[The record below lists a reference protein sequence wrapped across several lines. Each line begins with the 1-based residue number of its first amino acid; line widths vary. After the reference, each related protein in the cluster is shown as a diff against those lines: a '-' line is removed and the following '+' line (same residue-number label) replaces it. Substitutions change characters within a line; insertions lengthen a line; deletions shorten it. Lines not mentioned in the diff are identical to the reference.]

1 MIDGVTS
8 PVQQFALINGGV
20 YLSSGMHNISM
31 SHEVGEIGKERNRVS
46 NGVCTAPWCSSCSPM
61 PSFWIID
68 ELPMSTSV
76 IFQQAV
82 FVYQRVPEPRLIDLC
97 GFHVFQLD
105 NCWALLK
112 LTVLIYSANNHALIE
127 KQHNLG
133 KVSHHKH
140 WCSMY
145 LQAISATRNKTTA
158 FRILASVPHCTNLSQ
173 GNGN

>member
-46 NGVCTAPWCSSCSPM
+46 
-61 PSFWIID
+61 
-68 ELPMSTSV
+68 LPMSTSV

-140 WCSMY
+140 
-145 LQAISATRNKTTA
+145 
-158 FRILASVPHCTNLSQ
+158 
-173 GNGN
+173 